1 MPTPKKTI
9 KKTATPQNKEILA
22 ALEQYFGFSEF
33 KGTQEQAILSLLS
46 GRDTFVIM
54 PTGGGKSL
62 CYQLPA
68 MMLEGC
74 AIVVSPLIALMKNQ
88 VDLVRGYSEHDEV
101 AHFLNSS
108 LNKGQVKVVKEDLLS
123 GKTKLL
129 YVAPETLTKQE
140 NLDFFSDLKVSF
152 FAVDEAHCISEWG
165 HDFRPEY
172 RNLRNIVR
180 QLGDV
185 PMIGLTATATPKV
198 QEDILKNLDMPNAN
212 TFKAS
217 FNRPNLYY
225 EVRTKTKN
233 IESDIIRFIKQH
245 KGKSGV
251 IYCLSRK
258 KVEEI
263 AQVLQVNG
271 ISAVPYH
278 AGLDAKTRAKHQDM
292 FLMEDV
298 EVVVA
303 TIAFGM
309 GIDKPD
315 VRFVIHHDIPKS
327 LESYY
332 QETGRAGRDGGE
344 GHCLAYY
351 SYKDIEKLEK
361 FLSGKPVAEQ
371 EIGFALLQEVVAYAE
386 TSMSRRKFL
395 LHYFGEEFDDVNG
408 DGADMDDNVR
418 NPKNKVEAQDQVVTL
433 LKVVRDTKQLFKSK
447 EVVLALVGKVNAI
460 IKAQKIDTQSYF
472 GSGASFDEKYWMALI
487 RQVLVDGLLT
497 KDIETYGVL
506 KMSDK
511 GEAFIK
517 KPVSFMMSEDHEY
530 NEEEDE
536 AIVTA
541 AKSSGTADEALMAM
555 LRDLRKKEAKK
566 LGVPPFVIFQDP
578 SLEDMALKYPISID
592 ELSNVHGVGEGKA
605 KKYGK
610 PFVDLINRYVE
621 DNDIIR
627 PDDLVVKSTGANSGL
642 KLYIIQNVDRKLA
655 LDDIAKAK
663 GLDMDGLLKEME
675 QIVYSGTKL
684 NIRYWIDEI
693 LDEDQQEEIHDYF
706 MDSESD
712 NIKDALKEFD
722 GDYDIEELRLMRIK
736 FISEVAN

>member
-1 MPTPKKTI
+1 MKSTEIDIHKELKK
-9 KKTATPQNKEILA
+9 
-22 ALEQYFGFSEF
+22 YFGFNQF
-33 KGTQEQAILSLLS
+33 KGLQEQVIKSLIS
-46 GRDTFVIM
+46 GKNSFVIM

-68 MMLEGC
+68 LMNEGT

-88 VDLVRGYSEHDEV
+88 VDAIRSLSSDIGI
-101 AHFLNSS
+101 AHVLNSS
-108 LNKGQVKVVKEDLLS
+108 LNKTEINQVKKDITS
-123 GKTKLL
+123 GLTKLL
-129 YVAPETLTKQE
+129 YVAPESLAKDE
-140 NLDFFSDLKVSF
+140 YIKFLKNINISF
-152 FAVDEAHCISEWG
+152 VAIDEAHCISEWG

-172 RNLRNIVR
+172 RNLKNSIKL
-180 QLGDV
+180 LGNV
-185 PMIGLTATATPKV
+185 PVIGLTATATPKV
-198 QEDILKNLDMPNAN
+198 QEDILKNLEMADAN

-245 KGKSGV
+245 KGKSGI

-258 KVEEI
+258 KVEAI

-332 QETGRAGRDGGE
+332 QETGRGGRDGGE

-351 SYKDIEKLEK
+351 SYKDVEKLEK

-395 LHYFGEEFDDVNG
+395 LHYFGEEFDSETG
-408 DGADMDDNVR
+408 EGGDMDDNVR
-418 NPKNKVEAQDQVVTL
+418 NPKTKVEAIDQVVKL
-433 LKVVRDTKQLFKSK
+433 LEIVRDTKHLYKSK
-447 EVVLALVGKVNAI
+447 EVVYTLTGKVNAM
-460 IKAQKIDTQSYF
+460 IKAHRTDIQSFF
-472 GSGASFDEKYWMALI
+472 GSGAAFEERYWMALL
-487 RQVLVDGLLT
+487 RQVLVAGLLS
-497 KDIETYGVL
+497 KDIETYGIIKVTN
-506 KMSDK
+506 K
-511 GEAFIK
+511 GLDFIK
-517 KPVSFMMSEDHEY
+517 NPVSFMMSEDHEY
-530 NEEEDE
+530 NESEDE

-541 AKSSGTADEALMAM
+541 AKSSGIADEALMLI
-555 LRDLRKKEAKK
+555 LRDLRKKVAKK
-566 LGVPPFVIFQDP
+566 LGVPPFVVFQDP
-578 SLEDMALKYPISID
+578 SLEDMSLKYPISMD
-592 ELSNVHGVGEGKA
+592 EMGNIHGVGEGKA

-610 PFVDLINRYVE
+610 EFVDIIRTYVE
-621 DNDIIR
+621 ENDILR
-627 PDDLVVKSTGANSGL
+627 PDDLVVKSTGANSIN
-642 KLYIIQNVDRKLA
+642 KLYIIQNIDRKLN
-655 LDDIAKAK
+655 LDDIARGK
-663 GLDMDGLLKEME
+663 GLNMDALIKEME

-684 NIRYWIDEI
+684 NIKYWIDEI
-693 LDEDQQEEIHDYF
+693 LDDDQQEEIHDYF

-712 NIKDALKEFD
+712 SIEDALKEFD
-722 GDYDIEELRLMRIK
+722 GDYDINELRFMRIK

>member
-1 MPTPKKTI
+1 MKPNEIDLHKELKK
-9 KKTATPQNKEILA
+9 
-22 ALEQYFGFSEF
+22 YFGFNQF
-33 KGTQEQAILSLLS
+33 KGLQEQVVNSIIY
-46 GRDTFVIM
+46 GNNTFVIM

-68 MMLEGC
+68 LVLEGT

-88 VDLVRGYSEHDEV
+88 VDAIRGISSESGI
-101 AHFLNSS
+101 AHVLNSS
-108 LNKGQVKVVKEDLLS
+108 LTKTEINTVKSDITS
-123 GKTKLL
+123 GLTKLL
-129 YVAPETLTKQE
+129 YVAPESLTKDEYIQ
-140 NLDFFSDLKVSF
+140 FLKGVKLSF
-152 FAVDEAHCISEWG
+152 VAIDEAHCISEWG

-172 RNLRNIVR
+172 RNLRSIIK
-180 QLGDV
+180 QLGDI
-185 PMIGLTATATPKV
+185 PIIGLTATATPKV
-198 QEDILKNLDMPNAN
+198 QEDILKNLDMPKANA
-212 TFKAS
+212 FKAS

-225 EVRTKTKN
+225 EVRPKTKN
-233 IESDIIRFIKQH
+233 IEGDIIRFIKQN

-263 AQVLQVNG
+263 AQLLQVNG
-271 ISAVPYH
+271 VSAVPYH

-298 EVVVA
+298 DVVVA

-361 FLSGKPVAEQ
+361 FMAGKPLAEQ
-371 EIGFALLQEVVAYAE
+371 EIGYALLQEVVAYAE
-386 TSMSRRKFL
+386 TSMSRRKYL
-395 LHYFGEEFDDVNG
+395 LHYFGEEFDSEIG
-408 DGADMDDNVR
+408 EGADMDDNVR
-418 NPKNKVEAQDQVVTL
+418 NPKNKVEAQEQVELL
-433 LKVVRDTKQLFKSK
+433 LKVIKDTKEQFKSK
-447 EVVLALVGKVNAI
+447 EIIFALTGKLNAV
-460 IKAQKIDTQSYF
+460 IKAHKIDVQPLF
-472 GSGASFDEKYWMALI
+472 GKGNQFDDRYWMALI
-487 RQVLVDGLLT
+487 RQVLVAGMIQ
-497 KDIETYGVL
+497 KDIETYGVVKL
-506 KMSDK
+506 TQK
-511 GEAFIK
+511 GEDFIR
-517 KPVSFMMSEDHEY
+517 KPHSFMMSEDHEY
-530 NEEEDE
+530 SEAEDE
-536 AIVTA
+536 NIVAA
-541 AKSSGTADEALMAM
+541 AKSSGTADEALMSM
-555 LRDLRKKEAKK
+555 LKDLRKKVAKK
-566 LGVPPFVIFQDP
+566 LSVPPFVVFQDP
-578 SLEDMALKYPISID
+578 SLEDMALKYPISVE
-592 ELSNVHGVGEGKA
+592 ELGNIHGVGEGKA

-610 PFVDLINRYVE
+610 DFVDLIARYVD

-684 NIRYWIDEI
+684 NIKYWVDDI

-706 MDSESD
+706 MESESD

-722 GDYDIEELRLMRIK
+722 GDYDTEELRLMRIK

>member
-1 MPTPKKTI
+1 MKSTEIDLHKELKK
-9 KKTATPQNKEILA
+9 
-22 ALEQYFGFSEF
+22 YFGFNKF
-33 KGTQEQAILSLLS
+33 KGLQEEVVRSIIY
-46 GRDTFVIM
+46 GNNTFVIM

-68 MMLEGC
+68 LVLEGT

-88 VDLVRGYSEHDEV
+88 VDAIRGLSADPGI
-101 AHFLNSS
+101 AHVLNSS
-108 LNKGQVKVVKEDLLS
+108 LTKTEIAQVKKDITS
-123 GKTKLL
+123 GITKLL
-129 YVAPETLTKQE
+129 YVAPESLTKEEYTAFLQTVP
-140 NLDFFSDLKVSF
+140 LSF
-152 FAVDEAHCISEWG
+152 VAIDEAHCISEWG

-172 RNLRNIVR
+172 RNLRTIIRN
-180 QLGDV
+180 LGDI
-185 PMIGLTATATPKV
+185 PIIGLTATATPKV
-198 QEDILKNLDMPNAN
+198 QEDILKNLDMPDAN

-225 EVRTKTKN
+225 EIRPKQKTV
-233 IESDIIRFIKQH
+233 EGDIIRFIRQH

-278 AGLDAKTRAKHQDM
+278 AGLDAKTRARHQDM

-351 SYKDIEKLEK
+351 AYKDIEKLEK
-361 FLSGKPVAEQ
+361 FMSGKPVAEQ

-395 LHYFGEEFDDVNG
+395 LHYFGEEFDEENG

-418 NPKNKVEAQDQVVTL
+418 NPKKKIEAQDQVVTL
-433 LKVVRDTKQLFKSK
+433 LKIVRDTKQMYKSK
-447 EVVLALVGKVNAI
+447 EIIFALTGKINAV
-460 IKAQKIDTQSYF
+460 IKAHKTDTQPYF
-472 GSGASFDEKYWMALI
+472 GIGKDFDEKHWMALI
-487 RQVLVDGLLT
+487 RQVLVADLLD
-497 KDIETYGVL
+497 KDIETYGIL
-506 KMSDK
+506 KLTKK
-511 GEAFIK
+511 GEAFIEN
-517 KPVSFMMSEDHEY
+517 PSSFMMTEDHVYSE
-530 NEEEDE
+530 NDDE
-536 AIVTA
+536 NTVTA
-541 AKSSGTADEALMAM
+541 TKATNVADEVLTNM
-555 LRDLRKKEAKK
+555 LKDLRKKVAKK
-566 LGVPPFVIFQDP
+566 LGVPPFVVFQDP
-578 SLEDMALKYPISID
+578 SLEDMALKYPVNIE
-592 ELSNVHGVGEGKA
+592 ELGSVHGVGEGKA

-610 PFVDLINRYVE
+610 EFVDLIARYVE

-627 PDDLVVKSTGANSGL
+627 PDDLVVKTTGANSAL
-642 KLYIIQNVDRKLA
+642 KLYIIQNIDRKLP
-655 LDDIAKAK
+655 LNDIAKAK
-663 GLDMDGLLKEME
+663 GLDMESLLKEME

-684 NIRYWIDEI
+684 NIKYWVDEI
-693 LDEDQQEEIHDYF
+693 LDDEQQEEIHDYY
-706 MDSESD
+706 MESESD
-712 NIKDALKEFD
+712 SIKDALKEFD
-722 GDYDIEELRLMRIK
+722 GDYDTEELRLMRIK

>member
-1 MPTPKKTI
+1 MNPNEIDLHKELKK
-9 KKTATPQNKEILA
+9 
-22 ALEQYFGFSEF
+22 YFGFNQF
-33 KGTQEQAILSLLS
+33 KGLQEQVVKSIIT
-46 GRDTFVIM
+46 GNNTFVIM

-68 MMLEGC
+68 LVLDGT

-88 VDLVRGYSEHDEV
+88 VDAIRSLSSEQGI
-101 AHFLNSS
+101 AHVLNSS
-108 LNKGQVKVVKEDLLS
+108 LNKTEINQVKKDITS
-123 GKTKLL
+123 GITKLL
-129 YVAPETLTKQE
+129 YVAPESLTKE
-140 NLDFFSDLKVSF
+140 EYIEFLNSVKLSF
-152 FAVDEAHCISEWG
+152 VAIDEAHCISEWG

-198 QEDILKNLDMPNAN
+198 QEDILKNLDMPDAN

-217 FNRPNLYY
+217 FNRPNLFY

-418 NPKNKVEAQDQVVTL
+418 NPKKKVEAQDQVVTL

-460 IKAQKIDTQSYF
+460 IKAQKIDAQPYF
-472 GSGASFDEKYWMALI
+472 GSGSSFDEKYWMALI

-506 KMSDK
+506 NMSEK

-517 KPVSFMMSEDHEY
+517 NPVSFMMSEDHEY

-541 AKSSGTADEALMAM
+541 AKSTGTADEALMAM

>member
-1 MPTPKKTI
+1 MNSNEIDIHSALKK
-9 KKTATPQNKEILA
+9 
-22 ALEQYFGFSEF
+22 YFGFNQF
-33 KGTQEQAILSLLS
+33 KGLQEKVIKSIIAQNN
-46 GRDTFVIM
+46 TFVIM

-68 MMLEGC
+68 LMQEGT

-88 VDLVRGYSEHDEV
+88 VDAIRSLSSENGI
-101 AHFLNSS
+101 AHVLNSS
-108 LNKGQVKVVKEDLLS
+108 LTKTEINQVKKDIIS
-123 GKTKLL
+123 GITKLL
-129 YVAPETLTKQE
+129 YVAPESLTKEEYVEFLQ
-140 NLDFFSDLKVSF
+140 SVPISF
-152 FAVDEAHCISEWG
+152 VAIDEAHCISEWG

-172 RNLRNIVR
+172 RNLRSIIK

-185 PMIGLTATATPKV
+185 PVIGLTATATPKV
-198 QEDILKNLDMPNAN
+198 QEDILKNLDMTDA
-212 TFKAS
+212 TSFKAS
-217 FNRPNLYY
+217 FNRPNLFY

-233 IESDIIRFIKQH
+233 IEADIIRFIRQH
-245 KGKSGV
+245 KGKSGI

-258 KVEEI
+258 KVEAI
-263 AQVLQVNG
+263 AEVLQVNG

-298 EVVVA
+298 DVVVA

-344 GHCLAYY
+344 GHCMAYY
-351 SYKDIEKLEK
+351 SYKDVEKLEK
-361 FLSGKPVAEQ
+361 FMSGKPVAEQ

-395 LHYFGEEFDDVNG
+395 LHYFGEEFDSETG
-408 DGADMDDNVR
+408 EGADMDDNVR
-418 NPKNKVEAQDQVVTL
+418 NPKTKVEAKDQVKML
-433 LKVVRDTKQLFKSK
+433 LEVVRDTKYLYKSK
-447 EVVLALVGKVNAI
+447 EIIFTLIGRVNAT
-460 IKAQKIDTQSYF
+460 IKAHRTDAQPFF
-472 GSGASFDEKYWMALI
+472 GCGSDFEERYWMALI

-497 KDIETYGVL
+497 KDIETYGIL
-506 KMSDK
+506 KVSDQ
-511 GEAFIK
+511 GHAFIK
-517 KPVSFMMSEDHEY
+517 NPTSFMMSEDHEY
-530 NEEEDE
+530 NEAEDD

-541 AKSSGTADEALMAM
+541 AKSSGTADEALMSM
-555 LRDLRKKEAKK
+555 LRDLRKKVSKK
-566 LGVPPFVIFQDP
+566 LGVPPFVVFQDP
-578 SLEDMALKYPISID
+578 SLEDMALKYPINVD

-610 PFVDLINRYVE
+610 EFVELIARYVE

-627 PDDLVVKSTGANSGL
+627 PDDLVVKSTGANSAN
-642 KLYIIQNVDRKLA
+642 KLYIIQNIDRKLS
-655 LDDIAKAK
+655 LEDIARAK
-663 GLDMDGLLKEME
+663 GLNMDALLKEME

-684 NIRYWIDEI
+684 NIKYWINEI
-693 LDEDQQEEIHDYF
+693 LDEEQQEEIHDYF
-706 MDSESD
+706 MESESD
-712 NIKDALKEFD
+712 KIEDALKEFD

>member
-1 MPTPKKTI
+1 MNPHEIDLHKELKK
-9 KKTATPQNKEILA
+9 
-22 ALEQYFGFSEF
+22 YFGFNQF
-33 KGTQEQAILSLLS
+33 KGLQEQVVKSIIT
-46 GRDTFVIM
+46 GNNTFVIM

-68 MMLEGC
+68 LVLEGT

-88 VDLVRGYSEHDEV
+88 VDAIRSLSSEYGI
-101 AHFLNSS
+101 AHVLNSS
-108 LNKGQVKVVKEDLLS
+108 LNKTEIARVKKDITS
-123 GKTKLL
+123 GVTKLL
-129 YVAPETLTKQE
+129 YVAPESLTKE
-140 NLDFFSDLKVSF
+140 EYIEFLNSVPISF
-152 FAVDEAHCISEWG
+152 VAIDEAHCISEWG

-180 QLGDV
+180 LLGDV

-198 QEDILKNLDMPNAN
+198 QEDILKNLDMPDAN

-233 IESDIIRFIKQH
+233 VESDIIRFIKQH

-408 DGADMDDNVR
+408 EGADMDDNVR
-418 NPKNKVEAQDQVVTL
+418 NPKKKVEAQDQVVTL

-460 IKAQKIDTQSYF
+460 IKAQKIDAQPYF
-472 GSGASFDEKYWMALI
+472 GSGSSFDEKYWMALI

-506 KMSDK
+506 KMSEK

-517 KPVSFMMSEDHEY
+517 NPVSFMMSEDHEY

-541 AKSSGTADEALMAM
+541 AKSTGTADEALMAM

>member
-1 MPTPKKTI
+1 MNSNEIEIHKELKK
-9 KKTATPQNKEILA
+9 
-22 ALEQYFGFSEF
+22 YFGFSQF
-33 KGTQEQAILSLLS
+33 KGLQEQVITSIL
-46 GRDTFVIM
+46 GKTNTFVIM

-68 MMLEGC
+68 LIQDGT

-88 VDLVRGYSEHDEV
+88 VDAIRSLSSETGI
-101 AHFLNSS
+101 AHVLNSS
-108 LNKGQVKVVKEDLLS
+108 LTKTEIAQVKKDISS
-123 GKTKLL
+123 GLTKLL
-129 YVAPETLTKQE
+129 YVAPESLTKEEYVAFLQ
-140 NLDFFSDLKVSF
+140 SVPISF
-152 FAVDEAHCISEWG
+152 VAIDEAHCISEWG

-172 RNLRNIVR
+172 RNLRSIIK
-180 QLGDV
+180 QLGKV
-185 PMIGLTATATPKV
+185 PIIGLTATATPKV
-198 QEDILKNLDMPNAN
+198 QEDILKNLDMSDAN

-245 KGKSGV
+245 KGKSGI

-258 KVEEI
+258 KVESI
-263 AQVLQVNG
+263 AEVLQVNG

-298 EVVVA
+298 DVVVA

-351 SYKDIEKLEK
+351 SYKDVEKLEK
-361 FLSGKPVAEQ
+361 FMSGKPVAEQ

-395 LHYFGEEFDDVNG
+395 LHYFGEEFDSETG
-408 DGADMDDNVR
+408 EGADMDDNVR
-418 NPKNKVEAQDQVVTL
+418 NPKNKIEAKEQVVKL
-433 LKVVRDTKQLFKSK
+433 LEIVRDTKHIYKSK
-447 EVVLALVGKVNAI
+447 EIVFTLIGRINAV
-460 IKAQKIDTQSYF
+460 IKAHKTDTQSYF
-472 GSGASFDEKYWMALI
+472 GSGSDHDEKYWMALL
-487 RQVLVDGLLT
+487 RQVLVTGYLS
-497 KDIETYGVL
+497 KDIETYGVIKITQEGL
-506 KMSDK
+506 D
-511 GEAFIK
+511 FIK

-530 NEEEDE
+530 TEADDE
-536 AIVTA
+536 TIVTGG
-541 AKSSGTADEALMAM
+541 KSSGTADEVLTGM
-555 LRDLRKKEAKK
+555 LRELRKKVAKK
-566 LGVPPFVIFQDP
+566 LGVPPFVVFQDP
-578 SLEDMALKYPISID
+578 SLEDMALKYPISLT
-592 ELSNVHGVGEGKA
+592 ELYNIHGVGEGKA
-605 KKYGK
+605 KKYGGE
-610 PFVDLINRYVE
+610 FVTLISRYVE

-627 PDDLVVKSTGANSGL
+627 PDDLVVKSTGVNSAN
-642 KLYIIQNVDRKLA
+642 KLYIIQNIDRKLP
-655 LDDIAKAK
+655 LNDIASAK
-663 GLDMDGLLKEME
+663 GLTMDALIKEME

-684 NIRYWIDEI
+684 NIKYWIDDM
-693 LDEDQQEEIHDYF
+693 LDDDQQEEIHDYF
-706 MDSESD
+706 MESESD
-712 NIKDALKEFD
+712 KIEDALKEFD
-722 GDYDIEELRLMRIK
+722 GDYDIDELRLMRIK

>member
-1 MPTPKKTI
+1 MKSTEIDIHKELKK
-9 KKTATPQNKEILA
+9 
-22 ALEQYFGFSEF
+22 YFGFNQF
-33 KGTQEQAILSLLS
+33 KGLQEQVIKSLIS
-46 GRDTFVIM
+46 GKNSFVIM

-68 MMLEGC
+68 LMNEGT
-74 AIVVSPLIALMKNQ
+74 AIIVSPLIALMKNQ
-88 VDLVRGYSEHDEV
+88 VDAIRSLSSDIGI
-101 AHFLNSS
+101 AHVLNSS
-108 LNKGQVKVVKEDLLS
+108 LNKTEINQVKKDITS
-123 GKTKLL
+123 GLTKLL
-129 YVAPETLTKQE
+129 YVAPESLAKE
-140 NLDFFSDLKVSF
+140 EYIKFLKNINISF
-152 FAVDEAHCISEWG
+152 VAIDEAHCISEWG

-172 RNLRNIVR
+172 RNLKNSIKL
-180 QLGDV
+180 LGNV
-185 PMIGLTATATPKV
+185 PVIGLTATATPKV
-198 QEDILKNLDMPNAN
+198 QEDILKNLEMADAN

-245 KGKSGV
+245 KGKSGI

-258 KVEEI
+258 KVEAI

-332 QETGRAGRDGGE
+332 QETGRGGRDGGE

-351 SYKDIEKLEK
+351 SYKDVEKLEK

-395 LHYFGEEFDDVNG
+395 LHYFGEEFDSETG
-408 DGADMDDNVR
+408 EGGDMDDNVR
-418 NPKNKVEAQDQVVTL
+418 NPKTKVEAMIQVVKL
-433 LKVVRDTKQLFKSK
+433 LEIVRDTKHLYKSK
-447 EVVLALVGKVNAI
+447 EVVYTLTGKVNAM
-460 IKAQKIDTQSYF
+460 IKAHRTDSQSFF
-472 GSGASFDEKYWMALI
+472 GSGAAFEERYWMALL
-487 RQVLVDGLLT
+487 RQVLVDGLLS
-497 KDIETYGVL
+497 KDIETYGII
-506 KMSDK
+506 KITEK
-511 GEAFIK
+511 GLDFIK
-517 KPVSFMMSEDHEY
+517 NPVSFMMSEDHEY
-530 NEEEDE
+530 NESEDE

-541 AKSSGTADEALMAM
+541 AKSSGIADEALMLV
-555 LRDLRKKEAKK
+555 LRDLRKKVAKK
-566 LGVPPFVIFQDP
+566 LGVPPFVVFQDP
-578 SLEDMALKYPISID
+578 SLEDMSLKYPITMD
-592 ELSNVHGVGEGKA
+592 EMGNIHGVGEGKA

-610 PFVDLINRYVE
+610 EFVDIIRTYVE
-621 DNDIIR
+621 ENDILR
-627 PDDLVVKSTGANSGL
+627 PDDLVVKSTGANSIN
-642 KLYIIQNVDRKLA
+642 KLYIIQNIDRKLN
-655 LDDIAKAK
+655 LDDIARGK
-663 GLDMDGLLKEME
+663 GLNMDALIKEME

-684 NIRYWIDEI
+684 NIKYWIDEI
-693 LDEDQQEEIHDYF
+693 LDDEQQEEIHDYF
-706 MDSESD
+706 MESESD
-712 NIKDALKEFD
+712 NIEEALKEFD
-722 GDYDIEELRLMRIK
+722 GEYDINELRFMRIK

>member
-1 MPTPKKTI
+1 MKSTEIDLHKELKK
-9 KKTATPQNKEILA
+9 
-22 ALEQYFGFSEF
+22 YFGFNKF
-33 KGTQEQAILSLLS
+33 KGLQEDVVESIIT
-46 GRDTFVIM
+46 GHNTFVIM

-68 MMLEGC
+68 LVLDGT

-88 VDLVRGYSEHDEV
+88 VDAIRSLSSEPGI
-101 AHFLNSS
+101 AHVLNSS
-108 LNKGQVKVVKEDLLS
+108 LTKTEVTQVKKDITS
-123 GKTKLL
+123 GITKLL
-129 YVAPETLTKQE
+129 YVAPESLTKEEYVTFLRGIQ
-140 NLDFFSDLKVSF
+140 LSF
-152 FAVDEAHCISEWG
+152 VAIDEAHCISEWG

-172 RNLRNIVR
+172 RNLRSIIR

-185 PMIGLTATATPKV
+185 PVIGLTATATPKV
-198 QEDILKNLDMPNAN
+198 QEDILKNLDMVDAR

-225 EVRTKTKN
+225 EVRPKTKN
-233 IESDIIRFIKQH
+233 VESDIIRFIRNH

-298 EVVVA
+298 DVVVA

-361 FLSGKPVAEQ
+361 FMSGKPVAEQ

-395 LHYFGEEFDDVNG
+395 LHYFGEEFDDETG
-408 DGADMDDNVR
+408 EGADMDDNVR
-418 NPKNKVEAQDQVVTL
+418 NPKKKSEAKDQVVTL
-433 LKVVRDTKQLFKSK
+433 LETVRDTKQMYKSK
-447 EVVLALVGKVNAI
+447 EIIFTLIGKINAV
-460 IKAQKIDTQSYF
+460 IKAHKTDSQPFF
-472 GSGASFDEKYWMALI
+472 GKGKDYDEKHWMALI
-487 RQVLVDGLLT
+487 RQVLVEDLLG
-497 KDIETYGVL
+497 KDIESYGVL
-506 KMSDK
+506 KLTKK
-511 GEAFIK
+511 GEEFIK
-517 KPVSFMMSEDHEY
+517 APQSFMMSEDHDYGETD
-530 NEEEDE
+530 EE
-536 AIVTA
+536 ATVTA
-541 AKSSGTADEALMAM
+541 SKSSGVADEVLTGM
-555 LRDLRKKEAKK
+555 LKDLRKKVAKK
-566 LGVPPFVIFQDP
+566 LGVPPFVVFQDP
-578 SLEDMALKYPISID
+578 SLEDMALKYPITVD

-610 PFVDLINRYVE
+610 DFVELIERYVE

-627 PDDLVVKSTGANSGL
+627 PDDLVVKSTGANSAL
-642 KLYIIQNVDRKLA
+642 KLYIIQNIDRKLS
-655 LDDIAKAK
+655 LNDIAKSK
-663 GLDMDGLLKEME
+663 GLDMDTLLKEME

-684 NIRYWIDEI
+684 NIKYWIDEI
-693 LDEDQQEEIHDYF
+693 LDDDQQEEIHDYY

-712 NIKDALKEFD
+712 SIKDALKEFD
-722 GDYDIEELRLMRIK
+722 GDYDTEELRLMRIK

>member
-1 MPTPKKTI
+1 MNSSEIDIHKELKK
-9 KKTATPQNKEILA
+9 
-22 ALEQYFGFSEF
+22 YFGFSQF
-33 KGTQEQAILSLLS
+33 KGLQEQVIKSILNHEN
-46 GRDTFVIM
+46 TFVIM

-68 MMLEGC
+68 LVQEGT

-88 VDLVRGYSEHDEV
+88 VDAIRSLSSENGI
-101 AHFLNSS
+101 AHVLNSS
-108 LNKGQVKVVKEDLLS
+108 LTKTEITQVKKDITS
-123 GKTKLL
+123 GLTKLL
-129 YVAPETLTKQE
+129 YVAPESLTKEEYVNFLQT
-140 NLDFFSDLKVSF
+140 VPISF
-152 FAVDEAHCISEWG
+152 VAIDEAHCISEWG

-172 RNLRNIVR
+172 RNLKHIIK

-185 PMIGLTATATPKV
+185 PIIGLTATATPKV
-198 QEDILKNLDMPNAN
+198 QEDILKNLDMPDAT

-245 KGKSGV
+245 KGKSGI

-258 KVEEI
+258 KVEAITE
-263 AQVLQVNG
+263 VLQVNG

-298 EVVVA
+298 NVVVA

-351 SYKDIEKLEK
+351 SYKDVEKLEK

-395 LHYFGEEFDDVNG
+395 LHYFGEEFDSETG
-408 DGADMDDNVR
+408 DGGDMDDNVR
-418 NPKNKVEAQDQVVTL
+418 NPKVKLEAKGQVVKL
-433 LKVVRDTKQLFKSK
+433 LEVVRDTKHLYKSK
-447 EVVLALVGKVNAI
+447 EVVFTLIGRVNAV
-460 IKAQKIDTQSYF
+460 IKAHRTDSQSFF
-472 GSGASFDEKYWMALI
+472 GCGADHDEKYWMALL
-487 RQVLVDGLLT
+487 RQVLVDGLLS
-497 KDIETYGVL
+497 KDIETYGIV
-506 KMSDK
+506 KITKK
-511 GEAFIK
+511 GLDFIK
-517 KPVSFMMSEDHEY
+517 NPSSFLMSEDHEY
-530 NEEEDE
+530 NETEDE
-536 AIVTA
+536 AIITA
-541 AKSSGTADEALMAM
+541 SKSTGVADEVLMNM
-555 LRDLRKKEAKK
+555 LRDLRKKTAKR
-566 LGVPPFVIFQDP
+566 LGVPPFVVFQDP
-578 SLEDMALKYPISID
+578 SLEDMALKYPIKMD
-592 ELSNVHGVGEGKA
+592 ELINTHGVGEGKA

-610 PFVDLINRYVE
+610 EFIELIQQYVE
-621 DNDIIR
+621 ENDIIR
-627 PDDLVVKSTGANSGL
+627 PDDLVVKSTGANSIN
-642 KLYIIQNVDRKLA
+642 KLYIIQNVDRKLP
-655 LDDIAKAK
+655 LDDIASAK
-663 GLDMDGLLKEME
+663 GLSMDALITEME
-675 QIVYSGTKL
+675 QIVNSGTKL
-684 NIRYWIDEI
+684 NIKYWIDEM
-693 LDEDQQEEIHDYF
+693 LDDDQQEEIYEFF
-706 MDSESD
+706 MESDSD
-712 NIKDALKEFD
+712 NIEKALKEFD
-722 GDYDIEELRLMRIK
+722 GDYDIDELRLMRIK